1 MSSAT
6 RSLEMATRDSSPLAA
21 EPLPLPLPAP
31 LAITTKEAPEAFA
44 TLTRLAATLL
54 EAPAAV
60 IAQVDAMDVLTL
72 AAVAGLADTDRPQ
85 ALALCR
91 HAARHGQ
98 EVVIQ
103 DAARDPALAQH
114 PELTGAAALRAWVA
128 VPLLDKDGHVMGLLC
143 AIDLQPRPFTE
154 RQRHLLRELAGLARQ
169 DMLTRQAQAAA
180 SKAMDM
186 RLREMQRRERLF
198 QATFERAVIGI
209 AIVSLDGVWLRANP
223 ALCSFLGRSA
233 QELSQLT
240 FQEVTHPDDLQID
253 LELQRDLKDQT
264 RDHFTLDKRYL
275 RPDGMAMWGRLTVTL
290 VRDHDGK
297 PMHYVTMIKD
307 ITARRNIDTLQDLYD
322 NAPCGYYSLDAS
334 GTFVQINETSLKLF
348 GAQREDLIG
357 QRSPREFF
365 TEEGQQRFREVF
377 TRFMRDGAF
386 GPEEFDLLAADGQQR
401 RISVTATAL
410 RDEQGQF
417 VRSRTVIFDVSELH
431 RTRTALQAINRQQ
444 HLMLDNELVGIEKI
458 RDRRVTW
465 ANKALESLL
474 GYAHGELEGKSTQ
487 AIYAQDGTYE
497 RMGLEAYPA
506 FSAGKSYRTQLRLLS
521 RSGQHIWVDMSGAL
535 LDAQTGE
542 SLWTMLDISAMK
554 KYQAEVET
562 LAFHDPLTGLP
573 NRMLLTDRLNLALAG
588 ARRSGEHIAVCFG
601 DMNGFKQVNDT
612 HGHDAGD
619 HLLREVGKRLLACV
633 REHDTV
639 ARLGGDEFIILLTQ
653 LATKSEADDVLE
665 RVAGALAKP
674 IALRNGKSAHVGITF
689 GMAYGE
695 EHLDAATLIARAD
708 ARMYAHKPRGRTE
721 ASPAS

>member
-6 RSLEMATRDSSPLAA
+6 HHLEIETHDSPSRAA
-21 EPLPLPLPAP
+21 APLPLPAP
-31 LAITTKEAPEAFA
+31 LAIPTDEATETVAA
-44 TLTRLAATLL
+44 LARLAATLL
-54 EAPAAV
+54 EVPAVV
-60 IAQVDAMDVLTL
+60 IAQVDDMDVLTL
-72 AAVAGLADTDRPQ
+72 AVATGPADAHRPH

-91 HAARHGQ
+91 HAARQGR
-98 EVVIQ
+98 EVVVQ

-114 PELTGAAALRAWVA
+114 PELAGATALRAWIA
-128 VPLLDKDGHVMGLLC
+128 IPLLDDDGDLTGLLC
-143 AIDLQPRPFTE
+143 AIDLQPRRFTE
-154 RQRHLLRELAGLARQ
+154 RQRHLLRELAGLARR
-169 DMLTRQAQAAA
+169 DMLARRAQVAAGR
-180 SKAMDM
+180 AMDR

-198 QATFERAVIGI
+198 HATFERAVIGI

-223 ALCSFLGRSA
+223 ALCALLGRSA
-233 QELSQLT
+233 QELSRLT
-240 FQEVTHPDDLQID
+240 FQELTHPDDLQID
-253 LELQRDLKDQT
+253 LELQRGLKDQI

-275 RPDGMAMWGRLTVTL
+275 RPDGTVVWGRLTVTL
-290 VRDHDGK
+290 VRDPDGQ
-297 PMHYVTMIKD
+297 PMHYVAMIKD
-307 ITARRNIDTLQDLYD
+307 ITARRNTDTLQDLYD

-348 GAQREDLIG
+348 GARREDLIG
-357 QRSPREFF
+357 KRSPRDFF
-365 TEEGQQRFREVF
+365 TSEGQQRFREVF
-377 TRFMRDGAF
+377 KQFMQEGVF
-386 GPEEFDLLAADGQQR
+386 GPEEFDLVAADGQQR

-410 RDEQGQF
+410 RDEQGRF

-431 RTRTALQAINRQQ
+431 RTRTALQTINRQQ
-444 HLMLDNELVGIEKI
+444 HLMLDNELVGIVKI
-458 RDRRVTW
+458 RDRQVTW
-465 ANKALESLL
+465 ANKAIERLL

-487 AIYAQDGTYE
+487 DIYAQDGTYQ

-506 FSAGKSYRTQLRLLS
+506 FETGQSYRTQLRLLS
-521 RSGQHIWVDMSGAL
+521 RSGDHIWVDMSGSL

-542 SLWTMLDISAMK
+542 SLWTMLDITAMK

-612 HGHDAGD
+612 HGHEAGD

-653 LATKSEADDVLE
+653 LTTQAEADDVLE
-665 RVAGALAKP
+665 RVTRALARP
-674 IALRNGKSAHVGITF
+674 IALLNGQTARVGITF

-708 ARMYAHKPRGRTE
+708 ARMYAHKRGR
-721 ASPAS
+721 PAA